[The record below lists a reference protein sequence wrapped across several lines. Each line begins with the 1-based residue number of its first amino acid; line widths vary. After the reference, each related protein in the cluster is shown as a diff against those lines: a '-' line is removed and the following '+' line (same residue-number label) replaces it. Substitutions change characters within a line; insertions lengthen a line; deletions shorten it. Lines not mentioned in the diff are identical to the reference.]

1 MEPAE
6 FSRISFE
13 SKIDFEGRVWA
24 VDKNLDQLLVTSQ
37 MQPDNR
43 ALFLSKAPFTPAWT
57 WPARCVHLGVSL
69 KVNSTLGRTL
79 LCLGSHRPRASTY
92 KKIKKSW
99 ERLRDF
105 KYLAPK
111 KDLSEQFFVICGQTS
126 WSSALKN
133 LHYLDHTSAYVY
145 AKGHYCNFKTVGVDA
160 WQKPK
165 MPAIL
170 YIYG

>member
-1 MEPAE
+1 
-6 FSRISFE
+6 
-13 SKIDFEGRVWA
+13 
-24 VDKNLDQLLVTSQ
+24 
-37 MQPDNR
+37 MQPDNQALSFKQSTFYPCLNLASKVCPSGSIPESKLHFR
-43 ALFLSKAPFTPAWT
+43 AHPTLFGFTPAKGKH
-57 WPARCVHLGVSL
+57 VQ
-69 KVNSTLGRTL
+69 KNE
-79 LCLGSHRPRASTY
+79 
-92 KKIKKSW
+92 KKSW

-170 YIYG
+170 YIYRSSLS

>member
-1 MEPAE
+1 
-6 FSRISFE
+6 
-13 SKIDFEGRVWA
+13 
-24 VDKNLDQLLVTSQ
+24 

-92 KKIKKSW
+92 KKIKKESW

-170 YIYG
+170 YIYRLILLQWCHPFIKNDDIPL

>member
-1 MEPAE
+1 M
-6 FSRISFE
+6 
-13 SKIDFEGRVWA
+13 K
-24 VDKNLDQLLVTSQ
+24 QLVRCSPIIGLF
-37 MQPDNR
+37 
-43 ALFLSKAPFTPAWT
+43 FLSKAPFTPAWT

-92 KKIKKSW
+92 KKMKKSW

-133 LHYLDHTSAYVY
+133 PHYLDHTSAYVH
-145 AKGHYCNFKTVGVDA
+145 AKGHYCNLKTVGVDA

-165 MPAIL
+165 MLFYL
-170 YIYG
+170 YIYKIAGIFGLCQASTPTVFKLQ